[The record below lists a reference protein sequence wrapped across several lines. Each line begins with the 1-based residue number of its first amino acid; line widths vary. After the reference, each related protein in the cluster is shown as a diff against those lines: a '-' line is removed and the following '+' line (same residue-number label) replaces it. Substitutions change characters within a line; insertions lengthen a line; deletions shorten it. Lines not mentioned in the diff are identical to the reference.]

1 VLRPMEV
8 RPVRTSVQSPW
19 QNGVA
24 ERWVGS
30 CRRELLD
37 HVIVLNKQHRHRM
50 LHEDLESYH
59 NDRTS
64 LSDLLHPTNRAATPC
79 RSHHLFRLALARSS
93 DRHRRP
99 MRGIAAS
106 FPKAAT
112 AAVSSHPLRSSAP
125 AVLNGQLHT
134 SREFQPPTLWLGQAM
149 VLCNGTERPKFG
161 QPAGEMR
168 KCALPVVPHGFP
180 RVSGAERCGYFRGRS
195 GTKTPVVS
203 ARLIDRVDYTPA
215 GTPRSWVTDQT
226 IFSHAR

>member
-1 VLRPMEV
+1 MDRDSIFSAEVCRVLRPMEV

-93 DRHRRP
+93 DH
-99 MRGIAAS
+99 AAS
-106 FPKAAT
+106 DHAWWTRQCRKVGAGGE
-112 AAVSSHPLRSSAP
+112 SAG
-125 AVLNGQLHT
+125 ACSQVGLL
-134 SREFQPPTLWLGQAM
+134 SRFHLPPPP
-149 VLCNGTERPKFG
+149 RR
-161 QPAGEMR
+161 AG
-168 KCALPVVPHGFP
+168 
-180 RVSGAERCGYFRGRS
+180 RG
-195 GTKTPVVS
+195 K
-203 ARLIDRVDYTPA
+203 
-215 GTPRSWVTDQT
+215 
-226 IFSHAR
+226 